1 MTPKMVQKVTQKGHF
16 LTLFGSLF
24 GPPFGHVWA
33 VLLDDLDQKGCPKS
47 DPKRSLLRVI
57 LDLHFDPLLVV
68 HAGYAW
74 DSASSITVPVQEV
87 SKR

>member
-1 MTPKMVQKVTQKGHF
+1 MSKKGQKVV
-16 LTLFGSLF
+16 SD
-24 GPPFGHVWA
+24 
-33 VLLDDLDQKGCPKS
+33 VLKSDQKGCPKS

>member
-1 MTPKMVQKVTQKGHF
+1 MTQKGSKM
-16 LTLFGSLF
+16 TLLGSLF
-24 GPPFGHVWA
+24 GPPFGHVHKGRT
-33 VLLDDLDQKGCPKS
+33 DDLDQKGCPKS

-68 HAGYAW
+68 HAEYAW

>member
-1 MTPKMVQKVTQKGHF
+1 MCHF
-16 LTLFGSLF
+16 RSLF